1 MGCTDRIDIQRQQ
14 SSTAHMAIAPHD
26 SLITALSQPGW
37 RDFME
42 LTKPKVSLLI
52 VFTAIV
58 GMVLASPGMVPLPAL
73 VFGTL
78 GIAMASGSAATL
90 NHILDRHID
99 KQMARTRRRPLA
111 TGNLRTSQALAF
123 AGVLCIGSMMLLW
136 LSTGGLCALLTFG
149 SVIGYAVIYTGWLKR
164 ATPQNIVIGG
174 AAGAAPPVLGWVA
187 VTHSIDAQALVLFMI
202 IFTWTPPHFW
212 SLAIARPALHGLAHS
227 MHADSRRRWHE
238 WIDLFGGRARAR
250 CALSLPGRG
259 SSPRTSARPS
269 HSNLSFLHHLPYG
282 SVRCIHRRSLL
293 QAVLVRMWIA
303 DGTFS
308 SSTPQTGDS
317 VDRRNAVTLISIN
330 RVPSNSLY

>member
-1 MGCTDRIDIQRQQ
+1 
-14 SSTAHMAIAPHD
+14 MAIAPHD

-42 LTKPKVSLLI
+42 LTKPKVSSLI

-90 NHILDRHID
+90 NHILDRRID

-111 TGNLRTSQALAF
+111 TGSLRTSQALIF
-123 AGVLCIGSMMLLW
+123 AGVLCVGSMMVLW
-136 LSTGGLCALLTFG
+136 LSAGGLCALLTFG

-187 VTHSIDAQALVLFMI
+187 VTHSIDVQALALFLI
-202 IFTWTPPHFW
+202 IFMWTPPHFW
-212 SLAIARPALHGLAHS
+212 SLAIARREEYAKAGIPMLPVTHGIPYTRRQILRYTVLLILCTLIPAVIGMSGLVYLAAALVLDARFLYLALALHRDVRPDLPIRTFRFSITYLMA
-227 MHADSRRRWHE
+227 
-238 WIDLFGGRARAR
+238 LFGA
-250 CALSLPGRG
+250 
-259 SSPRTSARPS
+259 
-269 HSNLSFLHHLPYG
+269 F
-282 SVRCIHRRSLL
+282 
-293 QAVLVRMWIA
+293 IA
-303 DGTFS
+303 DHHCK
-308 SSTPQTGDS
+308 
-317 VDRRNAVTLISIN
+317 L
-330 RVPSNSLY
+330 LL